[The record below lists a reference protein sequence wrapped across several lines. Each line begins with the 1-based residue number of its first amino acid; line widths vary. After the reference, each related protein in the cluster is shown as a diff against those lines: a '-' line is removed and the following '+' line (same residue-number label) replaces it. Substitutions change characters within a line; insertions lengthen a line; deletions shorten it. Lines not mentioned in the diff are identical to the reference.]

1 MRDVVKKRVVLC
13 LVGVLVAASFGANCS
28 GRSPKVTLPPV
39 NTDSRDTLRSS
50 SITAQSLANSLD
62 RNSTEGDARDATVLY
77 AALQETSIPSG
88 VSISAVDESGVAEVF
103 HDGYIVK
110 GAVSGRVSH
119 VQITQD
125 DSGVCVRLS
134 ADGSR
139 AKVNSNDPVD
149 AGPYNEY
156 VSPLDGVA
164 GDGFAIVGYALGSST
179 SKPQSGKQNACD
191 AVPMLRYDGVEWVV
205 QNATDAW

>member
-1 MRDVVKKRVVLC
+1 MRDVIKKRVVLC

-28 GRSPKVTLPPV
+28 GQSSKITLGDV
-39 NTDSRDTLRSS
+39 NTKSRDALRSAS
-50 SITAQSLANSLD
+50 LVAQSLADSLD

-77 AALQETSIPSG
+77 AALQETSLPRG
-88 VSISAVDESGVAEVF
+88 VSISAVDESGVAEVLY
-103 HDGYIVK
+103 DGYIVK

-119 VQITQD
+119 IQVTQD
-125 DSGVCVRLS
+125 DSGVCVRLT

-179 SKPQSGKQNACD
+179 PKPQSGKQNACD

-205 QNATDAW
+205 QSALDSW